1 MHQLFTHETIENTVE
16 VYHARITGK
25 PQIILWYIAVIDG
38 NYGSMPAYSKNL
50 NNFGVQEMNA
60 EEMRSTEGGSFWSAI
75 GDAWLWLLNHS
86 TGDGIKIS
94 I

>member
-1 MHQLFTHETIENTVE
+1 MPILFPPEIIENTVE

-60 EEMRSTEGGSFWSAI
+60 EEMRSTEGGWFFEFLRLTMKYEWCDFSSACP
-75 GDAWLWLLNHS
+75 LYS
-86 TGDGIKIS
+86 
-94 I
+94 